1 MLNYFRRTAQVVML
15 TFLLVFGT
23 LLMVGSFEM
32 PGWSDA
38 HHGDSY
44 YADVHYKVAWI
55 WYMGKTVLHEDY
67 ESGGHGDDTI
77 HS

>member
-32 PGWSDA
+32 PGWSDS
-38 HHGDSY
+38 HHGYEKTRMGHETVFLLFYVGKETTIKY
-44 YADVHYKVAWI
+44 YHN
-55 WYMGKTVLHEDY
+55 
-67 ESGGHGDDTI
+67 SGHSDTN
-77 HS
+77 HT